1 MLEVLRFI
9 LKSIADFISMLFT
22 IDLGFT
28 SLGVLL
34 CIIAFFFPLVLFF
47 VNYLKLRMRDDY

>member
-1 MLEVLRFI
+1 MLDVIRFI
-9 LKSIADFISMLFT
+9 LRFVADFISMLFT

-34 CIIAFFFPLVLFF
+34 CIIVFFFPLVLFIINL
-47 VNYLKLRMRDDY
+47 VKYKVRGD